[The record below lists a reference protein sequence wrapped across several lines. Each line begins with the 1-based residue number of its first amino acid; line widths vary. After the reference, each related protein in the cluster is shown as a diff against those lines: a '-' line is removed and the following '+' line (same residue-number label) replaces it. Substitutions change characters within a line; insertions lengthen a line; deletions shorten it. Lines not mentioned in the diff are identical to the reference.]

1 MTQQSTWGRRSF
13 AALLA
18 SGLAMGAASVTGMTP
33 AHADPAAVPAT
44 APAPATDPTETPKAD
59 TLGSKDVSLLAAAE
73 ARGEQTVT
81 VIIATDK
88 GDAAQV
94 ADSVRK
100 LGGTVARR
108 FDKVGYVLAEVPTG
122 KVRKTAK
129 LPGVAGLDLDDVLR
143 LPDPKVDLAQGTG
156 KAAQAST
163 GPGASTPADNPYL
176 PTNEIGAVDFKKAHP
191 TWDGRGVVVGIMD
204 SGVDLDHPALQKTTT
219 GARKI
224 IDWVTATDPTIDSDP
239 TWRPMTTAVTG
250 PSFTYKS
257 ATWTAPA
264 GTWAINTF
272 AESITTD
279 SEIAGDVNRDG
290 DTTDVF
296 GVLYDPKTHDIRV
309 DTNQNND
316 FTDDAVMRPYKEKFD
331 IGHFGTD
338 NPATD
343 VHESM
348 PFVVEYRAFETKP
361 GVMTD
366 FVNIG
371 ITEGA
376 HATHVAGITAG
387 NDLFGNAAF
396 DGVAPGAQIV
406 SARACNWGGGCTNAA
421 LTTGMVDLVEN
432 RHANVINLSI
442 GGLNALNDGSDAQ
455 SILYNRLIT
464 DYGVQIFISAG
475 NSGPGLNT
483 LGSPSTSTAAVSVA
497 ASVSDD
503 TYLANYGAVTRK
515 PLQMFNFSSRGP
527 REDGGFKPNISAP
540 GSAISSVP
548 MWQPGQ
554 PLADAGY
561 PLPAGYAMFNGT
573 SMAAPE
579 ATGGAALLLSAA
591 RAKDLDVTPAALRQA
606 IYSSAKPI
614 PDSSTAAQ
622 GNGQFAV
629 PAAWSLLAKKIQ
641 TRTYVSTAPVCTVI
655 SDFLTVPGQGEGVYN
670 RCGQTAGSLKNYT
683 IKITRTSGPK
693 RTISHKLSWF
703 GSKGF
708 TSQRTVGLPLN
719 KPVSV
724 TFSVKAAAG
733 LNSAILRIDD
743 PATPGFDYETL
754 NTVIAPAKPAKPA
767 YDFAT
772 GTTAVDRNSAN
783 SYFINVPKGAAAL
796 QVNFSGIATG
806 SRISFL
812 ATDPYGMPVEDSA
825 ISCVTNVADPALCKA
840 IERDYQNPTPGVWEI
855 EVLGARTTPSL
866 SNPYSLSARV
876 QGVTVNPALTSLPSV
891 TAGVATPVT
900 WNVQNTFGPVTVSGT
915 GQPLGSALVS
925 RPTVGQDET
934 TEIPIEVPAGATS
947 LHVAIKNPA
956 DLGADLDLEVYLNGK
971 QVAVDADGDSDEKVT
986 IANPAAGSYTAVITG
1001 YSVPDG
1007 TTAFDYTDV
1016 YYTPG
1021 MGSVVASAA
1030 PKSLTGGGTSTITG
1044 AVQAGTVSPA
1054 AGRVLYGEMT
1064 VVTDQ
1069 GAIVGRGA
1077 VAVSEVK

>member
-1 MTQQSTWGRRSF
+1 VRQQSTWGRRSF

-18 SGLAMGAASVTGMTP
+18 SGVAMGAASVTGMTP
-33 AHADPAAVPAT
+33 AHADPVAAPAS
-44 APAPATDPTETPKAD
+44 APATDTSETPKAD
-59 TLGSKDVSLLAAAE
+59 TLGSKDVELLAAAE
-73 ARGEQTVT
+73 AKGEQKVT

-88 GDAAQV
+88 GDAAKV

-100 LGGTVARR
+100 LGGTISRR

-122 KVRKTAK
+122 NVRKAAK
-129 LPGVAGLDLDDVLR
+129 LPGVAGLDLDDVVKQ
-143 LPDPKVDLAQGTG
+143 PDPKVDLQPGLAKAQGT
-156 KAAQAST
+156 AA
-163 GPGASTPADNPYL
+163 GPGPTTPAVNPYL

-191 TWDGRGVVVGIMD
+191 TWDGRGITVGIMD

-224 IDWVTATDPTIDSDP
+224 IDWVTATDPTIDNDP
-239 TWRPMTTAVTG
+239 TWRPMITSVTG

-257 ATWTAPA
+257 ATWTAPT
-264 GTWAINTF
+264 GTWKISTF
-272 AESITTD
+272 AESITAG
-279 SEIAGDVNRDG
+279 SEVGGDVNRDG

-348 PFVVEYRAFETKP
+348 PFVVEYRAFETSP
-361 GVMTD
+361 GVLTD

-371 ITEGA
+371 IAEAA

-387 NDLFGNAAF
+387 NDLFGDAAF

-406 SARACNWGGGCTNAA
+406 SARACNWNGGCTNAA
-421 LTTGMVDLVEN
+421 LTTGMVDLVQN
-432 RHANVINLSI
+432 RHVNVINLSI

-464 DYGVQIFISAG
+464 DYGVQIFVSAG

-483 LGSPSTSTAAVSVA
+483 VGSPSTSTAAVSVA

-503 TYLANYGAVTRK
+503 TFLANYGAVTRK
-515 PLQMFNFSSRGP
+515 PLQLFNFSSRGP

-554 PLADAGY
+554 PVAEAGY
-561 PLPAGYAMFNGT
+561 SLPAGYAMFNGT

-591 RAKDLDVTPAALRQA
+591 KAKDLDVTPAAMRQA

-614 PDSSTAAQ
+614 PDSSTTAQ

-629 PAAWSLLAKKIQ
+629 PAAWSLLTKKIE
-641 TRTYVSTAPVCTVI
+641 TGTYVSTAPVCTAI
-655 SDFLTVPGQGEGVYN
+655 SDFLTVPAQGEGIYN
-670 RCGQTAGSLKNYT
+670 RCGQAAGTTKTYPVT
-683 IKITRTSGPK
+683 ITRTGGPN
-693 RTISHKLSWF
+693 RTVKHRLSWF

-708 TSQRTVGLPLN
+708 SSPRIVALPLN
-719 KPVSV
+719 KAVNVPV
-724 TFSVKAAAG
+724 TVKAGAG
-733 LNSAILRIDD
+733 VNSAILRVDD
-743 PATPGFDYETL
+743 PATPGYDYETL
-754 NTVIAPAKPAKPA
+754 NTVIAPAKPSAPA
-767 YDFAT
+767 YGFAS
-772 GTTAVDRNSAN
+772 GSARVDRNSSN
-783 SYFINVPKGAAAL
+783 SYYIDVPAGAAAL

-825 ISCVTNVADPALCKA
+825 VNCVTNVADPALCNP
-840 IERDYQNPTPGVWEI
+840 IERDYQNPMPGVWEI
-855 EVLGARTTPSL
+855 EVLGGRTTPSL
-866 SNPYSLSARV
+866 SNPYSLTARV
-876 QGVTVNPALTSLPSV
+876 QGVTVNPSVVTLPSI
-891 TAGVATPVT
+891 TASQATPVT
-900 WNVQNTFGPVTVSGT
+900 WNVQNVFGPVTVSGT

-934 TEIPIEVPAGATS
+934 KEIPIEVPAGATS
-947 LHVAIKNPA
+947 LHVAINNPA

-971 QVAVDADGDSDEKVT
+971 QIAIDADGDSDEKVT
-986 IANPAAGSYTAVITG
+986 IANPAAGTYTAVITG

-1030 PKSLTGGGTSTITG
+1030 PKSLAGGGTSTITG
-1044 AVQAGTVSPA
+1044 AVQAGTVSPS

-1064 VVTDQ
+1064 VVTDE
-1069 GAIVGRGA
+1069 GAVVGRGA
-1077 VAVSEVK
+1077 VAVNEVK

>member
-1 MTQQSTWGRRSF
+1 V
-13 AALLA
+13 
-18 SGLAMGAASVTGMTP
+18 SG
-33 AHADPAAVPAT
+33 
-44 APAPATDPTETPKAD
+44 
-59 TLGSKDVSLLAAAE
+59 
-73 ARGEQTVT
+73 
-81 VIIATDK
+81 
-88 GDAAQV
+88 
-94 ADSVRK
+94 
-100 LGGTVARR
+100 
-108 FDKVGYVLAEVPTG
+108 
-122 KVRKTAK
+122 
-129 LPGVAGLDLDDVLR
+129 
-143 LPDPKVDLAQGTG
+143 
-156 KAAQAST
+156 
-163 GPGASTPADNPYL
+163 
-176 PTNEIGAVDFKKAHP
+176 
-191 TWDGRGVVVGIMD
+191 
-204 SGVDLDHPALQKTTT
+204 
-219 GARKI
+219 
-224 IDWVTATDPTIDSDP
+224 
-239 TWRPMTTAVTG
+239 
-250 PSFTYKS
+250 
-257 ATWTAPA
+257 
-264 GTWAINTF
+264 
-272 AESITTD
+272 
-279 SEIAGDVNRDG
+279 
-290 DTTDVF
+290 
-296 GVLYDPKTHDIRV
+296 
-309 DTNQNND
+309 
-316 FTDDAVMRPYKEKFD
+316 
-331 IGHFGTD
+331 
-338 NPATD
+338 
-343 VHESM
+343 
-348 PFVVEYRAFETKP
+348 
-361 GVMTD
+361 
-366 FVNIG
+366 
-371 ITEGA
+371 
-376 HATHVAGITAG
+376 
-387 NDLFGNAAF
+387 
-396 DGVAPGAQIV
+396 
-406 SARACNWGGGCTNAA
+406 
-421 LTTGMVDLVEN
+421 
-432 RHANVINLSI
+432 
-442 GGLNALNDGSDAQ
+442 
-455 SILYNRLIT
+455 
-464 DYGVQIFISAG
+464 
-475 NSGPGLNT
+475 
-483 LGSPSTSTAAVSVA
+483 A

-503 TYLANYGAVTRK
+503 TYLANYGSVTRK

-772 GTTAVDRNSAN
+772 GTTTVDRNSAN

-876 QGVTVNPALTSLPSV
+876 QGVTVNPALTTLPSV